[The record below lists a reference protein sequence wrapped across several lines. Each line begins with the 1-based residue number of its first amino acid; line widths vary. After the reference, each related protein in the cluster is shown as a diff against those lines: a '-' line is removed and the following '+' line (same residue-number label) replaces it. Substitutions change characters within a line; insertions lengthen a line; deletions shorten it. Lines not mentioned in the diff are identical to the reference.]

1 MNINVKA
8 WLSLFVL
15 AVVMGLLLFLPAG
28 TIRYWQAWLYLSVF
42 TGATLLLTLY
52 LVRRDPAL
60 LKRRMSGGP
69 TGEKRMTQKLIM
81 LFVSAGFTALL
92 VVPALD
98 RRFGRSDVAPGLVVF
113 GDLLVVTGFYLIF
126 LVYRENTYTSA
137 TIEIARGQKVVDTGP
152 YAVVRHPMYAG
163 GLLYLGGTPLAL
175 GSYWGLLAFA
185 VIVSLIIWRLLD
197 EEQFLAREL
206 PGYREYRQRVR
217 HRLVPFVW

>member
-1 MNINVKA
+1 MNLNVKA
-8 WLSLFVL
+8 WLSLLAL
-15 AVVMGLLLFLPAG
+15 AVGMGLLLFLPAG

-52 LVRRDPAL
+52 LVKRDPVL
-60 LKRRMSGGP
+60 LERRMSGGP
-69 TGEKRMTQKLIM
+69 TGEKRATQKLIM
-81 LFVSAGFTALL
+81 LFVSVAFTALL

-98 RRFGRSDVAPGLVVF
+98 RRFGWSDVPPGLVIL

-126 LVYRENTYTSA
+126 LVYRENTYASA

-185 VIVSLIIWRLLD
+185 LIVALIVWRLLD
-197 EEQFLAREL
+197 EERLLAGEL

-217 HRLVPFVW
+217 YRLAPFVW